1 MHLIYLTA
9 QEEEI
14 LEGHIKKSPL
24 ETVRL
29 RAHAIVMRARK
40 LGLED
45 IARLV
50 YRSVQT
56 VSRWIAEFVKERLSS
71 LFSENVG
78 NENAAKLT
86 REQKKEIKWL
96 LSEPPNEYGIP
107 PRFWDVPKLKQYVSA
122 VFNVVYES
130 DVSYHLLLK
139 FSGLS
144 LKYPDVVSPRRNE
157 EAIKKR
163 IKEIRK
169 EIKPLL
175 KNDSW
180 VVFASDETRLQ
191 KQAEIRRAWLIKG
204 KRTVVKTER
213 SKEHQNYLGFLD
225 QNTHICQVF
234 EIKRGN
240 TTETIRVLKKL
251 AKKYPNKRICIV
263 WDNARWHK
271 SKQLRE
277 ELKKGK
283 SLERI
288 HLIALEPYAPETNPI
303 EHVWG
308 YAKNKLANK
317 AGRDFEEI
325 KQQFMKLTNKQT
337 FLYQI

>member
-1 MHLIYLTA
+1 VLRHHS
-9 QEEEI
+9 QESPIKQIRLQSQTI
-14 LEGHIKKSPL
+14 L
-24 ETVRL
+24 
-29 RAHAIVMRARK
+29 MRDRGIAVS
-40 LGLED
+40 D
-45 IARLV
+45 IAAV
-50 YRSVQT
+50 VFRSERT
-56 VSRWIAEFVKERLSS
+56 VSSWLKRFVDTRLASI
-71 LFSENVG
+71 FSQKVG
-78 NENAAKLT
+78 NENSAKLT
-86 REQKKEIKWL
+86 REQKKEIKQL
-96 LSEPPNEYGIP
+96 LSEPPDEYGVP
-107 PRFWDVPKLKQYVSA
+107 PRFWDVPKLKEYVSA
-122 VFNVVYES
+122 VFDVVYES

-175 KNDSW
+175 NDDSW
-180 VVFASDETRLQ
+180 VVLASDETRLQ
-191 KQAEIRRAWLIKG
+191 KEAEIRRAWLVKG
-204 KRTVVKTER
+204 KRTIVKTER

-225 QNTHICQVF
+225 QNTHLCQVHP
-234 EIKRGN
+234 IKRGN
-240 TTETIRVLKKL
+240 STETIRVLKKL
-251 AKKYPNKRICIV
+251 TKQYPDKRICIV

-277 ELKKGK
+277 ELKKGN

-308 YAKNKLANK
+308 YAKQKLANK

-325 KQQFMKLTNKQT
+325 TQEFMQLTHQKT

>member
-1 MHLIYLTA
+1 
-9 QEEEI
+9 
-14 LEGHIKKSPL
+14 
-24 ETVRL
+24 
-29 RAHAIVMRARK
+29 MRTR
-40 LGLED
+40 GISIED
-45 IARLV
+45 IAKLV
-50 YRSVQT
+50 YRSVSA
-56 VSRWIAEFVKERLSS
+56 VSRWISEFVNSRLASI
-71 LFSENVG
+71 FSG
-78 NENAAKLT
+78 HIKNENTSKLT
-86 REQKKEIKWL
+86 RDQKKEIKWL
-96 LSEPPNEYGIP
+96 LSQPPDEYGIP
-107 PRFWDVPKLKQYVSA
+107 PRFWDVPNLKKYVEA

-157 EAIKKR
+157 EAIKRR
-163 IKEIRK
+163 IKEIRR

-175 KNDSW
+175 KSKSW

-191 KQAEIRRAWLIKG
+191 KEAEIRRAWLVKG

-225 QNTHICQVF
+225 QKTHVCQVF

-240 TTETIRVLKKL
+240 SSETIRVLKKL
-251 AKKYPNKRICIV
+251 VAEYPDKRICIV

-277 ELKKGK
+277 QLRKGK
-283 SLERI
+283 ALEKI

-317 AGRDFEEI
+317 AGKVFEYI
-325 KQQFMKLTNKQT
+325 KQEFMQLTNNQT

>member
-1 MHLIYLTA
+1 VIKIKLSK
-9 QEEEI
+9 EEI
-14 LEGHIKKSPL
+14 DTLQNLTTKSPIEL
-24 ETVRL
+24 IRL
-29 RAHAIVMRARK
+29 KSQAILLRS
-40 LGLED
+40 
-45 IARLV
+45 RLV
-50 YRSVQT
+50 AIDDITFSTKRSYRT
-56 VSRWIAEFVKERLSS
+56 VERWIKDYSQQRLSS
-71 LFSENVG
+71 IFSGKVG
-78 NENAAKLT
+78 NENSAKLT

-96 LSEPPNEYGIP
+96 LSQPPDEYGIP
-107 PRFWDVPKLKQYVSA
+107 VRFWDVPKLKKYVSA

-163 IKEIRK
+163 IKEIRI
-169 EIKPLL
+169 EVKPML
-175 KNDSW
+175 KNDDW

-191 KQAEIRRAWLIKG
+191 KEAEIRRAWLIKG

-225 QNTHICQVF
+225 QNTHVCQVF

-240 TTETIRVLKKL
+240 STETIRVLKKL
-251 AKKYPNKRICIV
+251 TKQYPDKRICIV

-308 YAKNKLANK
+308 YAKQKLANK

-325 KQQFMKLTNKQT
+325 KQEFIQLTHQQY
-337 FLYQI
+337 FAYQI

>member
-1 MHLIYLTA
+1 MYIIVLSLPEREVLGKYLKQCPTA
-9 QEEEI
+9 
-14 LEGHIKKSPL
+14 S
-24 ETVRL
+24 VRL
-29 RAHAIVMRARK
+29 KAQSILLRAQDLKIT
-40 LGLED
+40 D
-45 IARLV
+45 IAEVLLV
-50 YRSVQT
+50 SVRTVTRWLKDFVHYR
-56 VSRWIAEFVKERLSS
+56 IKS
-71 LFSENVG
+71 LFSG
-78 NENAAKLT
+78 YISNENAAKLT

-96 LSEPPNEYGIP
+96 LSQPPDEYGVP
-107 PRFWDVPKLKQYVSA
+107 ARFWDVPTLKQYVKA
-122 VFNVVYES
+122 VFDVEYES
-130 DVSYHLLLK
+130 EVSYHFLLK

-175 KNDSW
+175 KNDKW

-191 KQAEIRRAWLIKG
+191 KEAEIRRAWLVKG

-225 QNTHICQVF
+225 QKSHVCQVF
-234 EIKRGN
+234 PVVRGN
-240 TTETIRVLKKL
+240 TVETIRILKKL
-251 AKKYPNKRICIV
+251 VKQYPDKRICII

-277 ELKKGK
+277 ELRKGK
-283 SLERI
+283 SLEKI

-303 EHVWG
+303 EHIWG
-308 YAKNKLANK
+308 YAKAKLANK
-317 AGRDFEEI
+317 AGKAFEEI
-325 KQQFMKLTNKQT
+325 KEEFMLLTNQQT

>member
-1 MHLIYLTA
+1 
-9 QEEEI
+9 
-14 LEGHIKKSPL
+14 
-24 ETVRL
+24 
-29 RAHAIVMRARK
+29 MRARR
-40 LGLED
+40 LSLED
-45 IARLV
+45 IAKLV

-56 VSRWIAEFVKERLSS
+56 VSRWVAEFVNKRLAS
-71 LFSENVG
+71 LFSDNIA

-86 REQKKEIKWL
+86 RDQKKEIKWL
-96 LSEPPNEYGIP
+96 LSQPPDEYGVP
-107 PRFWDVPKLKQYVSA
+107 PRFWNVPKLKQYVSA
-122 VFNVVYES
+122 VFDVVYES

-144 LKYPDVVSPRRNE
+144 LKYPDTRSPRRDE

-175 KNDSW
+175 KDDSW

-191 KQAEIRRAWLIKG
+191 KQAEIRRAWLVKG

-213 SKEHQNYLGFLD
+213 SKEQQNYLGFLD
-225 QNTHICQVF
+225 QRTYLCQVF
-234 EIKRGN
+234 PIKRGN
-240 TTETIRVLKKL
+240 TTETIKVLKKL
-251 AKKYPNKRICIV
+251 VKQYPDKKICIV
-263 WDNARWHK
+263 WDNAKWHK

-277 ELKKGK
+277 QLKKGK
-283 SLERI
+283 SLEKV

-317 AGRDFEEI
+317 TGRAFEDI
-325 KQQFMKLTNKQT
+325 KQEFMGLTNKQT

>member
-1 MHLIYLTA
+1 MIHLTA
-9 QEEEI
+9 EEEEI

-29 RAHAIVMRARK
+29 RAHAISMRARRIS
-40 LGLED
+40 LED
-45 IARLV
+45 IAKLV

-56 VSRWIAEFVKERLSS
+56 VSRWIAEFVKKRLAS
-71 LFSENVG
+71 LFSDNVG

-86 REQKKEIKWL
+86 REHKKEIKWL
-96 LSEPPNEYGIP
+96 LSQPPDEYGIP
-107 PRFWDVPKLKQYVSA
+107 PKFWGVPKLKKYVSA
-122 VFNVVYES
+122 VFDVVYES

-139 FSGLS
+139 FCGLS
-144 LKYPDVVSPRRNE
+144 LKYPDVVSPRRDE

-163 IKEIRK
+163 IKEVRR

-175 KNDSW
+175 EDDSW
-180 VVFASDETRLQ
+180 IVFASDETRLQ
-191 KQAEIRRAWLIKG
+191 KEAEIRRAWLVKG

-213 SKEHQNYLGFLD
+213 SKEHQNYLGFLN
-225 QNTHICQVF
+225 QKTFENLVF

-240 TTETIRVLKKL
+240 TKETIRVLRRL
-251 AKKYPNKRICIV
+251 VQLYPDKRICII
-263 WDNARWHK
+263 WDNASWHK
-271 SKQLRE
+271 TKELRD

-288 HLIALEPYAPETNPI
+288 HFIALQPYAPETNPI

-308 YAKNKLANK
+308 YAKSKLANK
-317 AGRDFEEI
+317 AGRVFEEI
-325 KQQFMKLTNKQT
+325 KQEFIGLTHQQT

>member
-1 MHLIYLTA
+1 MIKIKLSK
-9 QEEEI
+9 EEI
-14 LEGHIKKSPL
+14 DILQNLTTKSPIEL
-24 ETVRL
+24 IRL
-29 RAHAIVMRARK
+29 KAQAILLRS
-40 LGLED
+40 
-45 IARLV
+45 
-50 YRSVQT
+50 RSVAIDDITFSTKRSYRT
-56 VSRWIAEFVKERLSS
+56 VERWIKDYSQQRISS
-71 LFSENVG
+71 IFSGKVG

-86 REQKKEIKWL
+86 RDQKKEIKWL
-96 LSEPPNEYGIP
+96 LSQPPDQYGIP

-122 VFNVVYES
+122 VFDVVYES

-144 LKYPDVVSPRRNE
+144 LKYPDVVSPKRNE
-157 EAIKKR
+157 ESIKKR

-169 EIKPLL
+169 EIEPLL
-175 KNDSW
+175 KSDDW

-191 KQAEIRRAWLIKG
+191 KQAEIRRAWLVKG

-225 QNTHICQVF
+225 QNTHVCQVF
-234 EIKRGN
+234 PIKRGN
-240 TTETIRVLKKL
+240 SAETIRVLKKL
-251 AKKYPNKRICIV
+251 TKLYPDKGICIV

-277 ELKKGK
+277 QLAKGK
-283 SLERI
+283 SLEKI

-308 YAKNKLANK
+308 YAKAKLANK
-317 AGRDFEEI
+317 AGIAFEEI
-325 KQQFMKLTNKQT
+325 KQEFMQLTHQKT
-337 FLYQI
+337 FRYQI

>member
-14 LEGHIKKSPL
+14 LEGYVKKYPL
-24 ETVRL
+24 ESVRL
-29 RAHAIVMRARK
+29 RAHAIAMRARR
-40 LGLED
+40 LSLED
-45 IARLV
+45 IAKLV

-56 VSRWIAEFVKERLSS
+56 VSRWVAEFVNKRLAS
-71 LFSENVG
+71 LFSDNIA

-86 REQKKEIKWL
+86 RDQKKEIKWL
-96 LSEPPNEYGIP
+96 LSQPPDEYGVP
-107 PRFWDVPKLKQYVSA
+107 PRFWNVPKLKQYVSA
-122 VFNVVYES
+122 VFDVVYES

-144 LKYPDVVSPRRNE
+144 LKYPDTRSPRRDE

-175 KNDSW
+175 KDDSW

-191 KQAEIRRAWLIKG
+191 KQAEIRRAWLVKG

-213 SKEHQNYLGFLD
+213 SKEQQNYLGFLD
-225 QNTHICQVF
+225 QRTYLCQVF
-234 EIKRGN
+234 PIKRGN
-240 TTETIRVLKKL
+240 TTETIKVLKKL
-251 AKKYPNKRICIV
+251 VKQYPDKKICIV
-263 WDNARWHK
+263 WDNAKWHK

-277 ELKKGK
+277 QLKKGK
-283 SLERI
+283 SLEKV

-317 AGRDFEEI
+317 TGRAFEDI
-325 KQQFMKLTNKQT
+325 KQEFMGLTNKQT

>member
-1 MHLIYLTA
+1 MHIIVLSLSEKELLGK
-9 QEEEI
+9 QLRKSR
-14 LEGHIKKSPL
+14 LES
-24 ETVRL
+24 VRL
-29 RAHAIVMRARK
+29 RAQAVLLRASGVK
-40 LGLED
+40 
-45 IARLV
+45 V
-50 YRSVQT
+50 KT
-56 VSRWIAEFVKERLSS
+56 IAESLVTSVRTFTRWLKAFVQKRLAS
-71 LFSENVG
+71 LFSDNVG

-86 REQKKEIKWL
+86 RDQKKEIKWL
-96 LSEPPNEYGIP
+96 LSQPPDEYGVP
-107 PRFWDVPKLKQYVSA
+107 PRFWDVPKLKKYVEA
-122 VFNVVYES
+122 VFDVVYES

-144 LKYPDVVSPRRNE
+144 LKYPDVVSPRKEE

-175 KNDSW
+175 KSANW

-191 KQAEIRRAWLIKG
+191 KEAEIRRAWLVKG
-204 KRTVVKTER
+204 KRTVIKTER

-225 QNTHICQVF
+225 QNTHSCQVF

-251 AKKYPNKRICIV
+251 TKLYPNKRICIV

-271 SKQLRE
+271 SKALRE

-283 SLERI
+283 PLEKI
-288 HLIALEPYAPETNPI
+288 HLIALQPYAPETNPI

-308 YAKNKLANK
+308 YAKGKLANK
-317 AGRDFEEI
+317 AGRAFEEI
-325 KQQFMKLTNKQT
+325 KQEFMQLTHNQT

>member
-1 MHLIYLTA
+1 MHVIVLSLPEKKSLDDYLR
-9 QEEEI
+9 
-14 LEGHIKKSPL
+14 KSPL
-24 ETVRL
+24 ESVRL
-29 RAHAIVMRARK
+29 R
-40 LGLED
+40 
-45 IARLV
+45 
-50 YRSVQT
+50 VQT
-56 VSRWIAEFVKERLSS
+56 ILMRVERVSVESISRILSVSVRTVTRWLKAFLNKRLAS
-71 LFSENVG
+71 LFSRNVG
-78 NENAAKLT
+78 NENSAKLT

-96 LSEPPNEYGIP
+96 LSQPPDEYGIP
-107 PRFWDVPKLKQYVSA
+107 SRFWDVPKLKSYVSA
-122 VFNVVYES
+122 VFDVIYES

-175 KNDSW
+175 KSTNW
-180 VVFASDETRLQ
+180 IVFASDETRLQ
-191 KQAEIRRAWLIKG
+191 KQAEIRRAWLVKG

-213 SKEHQNYLGFLD
+213 SKEHQNYLGFLN
-225 QNTHICQVF
+225 QNTHVCQVF
-234 EIKRGN
+234 PIKRGN
-240 TTETIRVLKKL
+240 STETIRVLKKL
-251 AKKYPNKRICIV
+251 VKQYPDKRICIV
-263 WDNARWHK
+263 WDNAKWHK

-283 SLERI
+283 SLEKI
-288 HLIALEPYAPETNPI
+288 YLIALEPYAPETNPI

-317 AGRDFEEI
+317 AGRAFEEI
-325 KQQFMKLTNKQT
+325 KREFMQLTNQQI
-337 FLYQI
+337 FAYQI

>member
-9 QEEEI
+9 QEEII
-14 LEGHIKKSPL
+14 LEGYIKKSPL

-29 RAHAIVMRARK
+29 RAHAVAMRARR
-40 LGLED
+40 LSLEN
-45 IARLV
+45 IAKLV

-56 VSRWIAEFVKERLSS
+56 VSRWIAEFVKKRLSS
-71 LFSENVG
+71 LFSDNIG

-86 REQKKEIKWL
+86 RDQKKEIKQL

-107 PRFWDVPKLKQYVSA
+107 PRFWDVPKLKSYVSA
-122 VFNVVYES
+122 VFDVVYES
-130 DVSYHLLLK
+130 DASYHLLLK

-144 LKYPDVVSPRRNE
+144 LKYPDVVSPRRDE

-175 KNDSW
+175 KDESW

-191 KQAEIRRAWLIKG
+191 KEAEIRRAWLVKG

-213 SKEHQNYLGFLD
+213 SKEHQNYLGFLN
-225 QNTHICQVF
+225 QKTFENLVF

-240 TTETIRVLKKL
+240 TKETISVLKKL
-251 AKKYPNKRICIV
+251 VQLNSDKRICIV
-263 WDNARWHK
+263 WDNASWHK
-271 SKQLRE
+271 TKELRD

-283 SLERI
+283 SLEKI
-288 HLIALEPYAPETNPI
+288 HLIALYPYAPETNPI

-308 YAKNKLANK
+308 YAKSKLANK
-317 AGRDFEEI
+317 ANKSFKEI
-325 KQQFMKLTNKQT
+325 KQEFMQLTHKQI
-337 FLYQI
+337 FSYQI